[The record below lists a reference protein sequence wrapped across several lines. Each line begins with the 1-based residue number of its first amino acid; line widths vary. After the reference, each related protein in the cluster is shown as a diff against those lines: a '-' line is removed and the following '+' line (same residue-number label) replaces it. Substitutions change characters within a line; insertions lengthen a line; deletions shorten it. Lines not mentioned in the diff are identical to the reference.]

1 MSGLQAAGGTA
12 ITTTEHT
19 DETSTH
25 ATTARVLVFVVAVAG
40 YAADLATKTA
50 ALDHLDPANPP
61 VLLGGLVTLQLISNP
76 GAAFSMGEN
85 FTVVLSFVAIAA
97 FVVVSAWLVPR
108 VRVRAWGVATG
119 LLLAGILGNLTDRL
133 FRPPSPLHGH
143 VIDFIQLPY
152 FAIFNVADM
161 CITGAAVL
169 IIWLS
174 VVRQVS
180 ADGRR
185 MDAGEQ
191 EARGRASS

>member
-1 MSGLQAAGGTA
+1 M
-12 ITTTEHT
+12 
-19 DETSTH
+19 
-25 ATTARVLVFVVAVAG
+25 
-40 YAADLATKTA
+40 
-50 ALDHLDPANPP
+50 
-61 VLLGGLVTLQLISNP
+61 
-76 GAAFSMGEN
+76 
-85 FTVVLSFVAIAA
+85 LSFVAIAA